1 VARGKRTHPGRGWV
15 RALAGVSVALLFGCD
30 AGGGTPAHLKGPPAQ
45 ILILNGSVLRAVVAS
60 DGQLSRTFASRRTY
74 VAGPTRSR
82 PPVPSVPGIVEPT
95 AIYKSYAAFAQDLA
109 AGLLPKTV
117 HTVLYDP
124 EKWPGTPLA
133 EQRDPR
139 AYMLRFSLLARAHGL
154 VPILA
159 PARDLVLVP
168 GAACPKRRG
177 ENLTRA
183 YLRCGLATAD
193 AHAAVLVVQS
203 QLDELSVPVFR
214 HFLAVAS
221 RQARAGNPHVAV
233 VAQLA
238 TAPDGQAATAEQL
251 VAAARSVSG
260 MVQGF
265 SLNAR
270 LADLETAASVLGSFR
285 PS

>member
-1 VARGKRTHPGRGWV
+1 MAGRKRTYPGRGWV
-15 RALAGVSVALLFGCD
+15 AALAGLSAALLLGCD
-30 AGGGTPAHLKGPPAQ
+30 AGGGTPGHLAGPPAQ
-45 ILILNGSVLRAVVAS
+45 ILILNGSVLRALVS
-60 DGQLSRTFASRRTY
+60 KNGQLSRTFAFRRTY
-74 VAGPTRSR
+74 VGGPARSR
-82 PPVPSVPGIVEPT
+82 PPVPRLPGIVEPT
-95 AIYKSYAAFAQDLA
+95 AIYKSYAAFARDLA
-109 AGLLPKTV
+109 SGPLPRTV
-117 HTVLYDP
+117 RAVMYDP

-139 AYMLRFSLLARAHGL
+139 AFMLRFSRLARARGL

-168 GAACPKRRG
+168 GAACPKRPG

-203 QLDELSVPVFR
+203 QLDELSVPAFR
-214 HFLAVAS
+214 HFLAVAGQ
-221 RQARAGNPHVAV
+221 QARAGNPHVAV
-233 VAQLA
+233 IAQLA
-238 TAPDGQAATAEQL
+238 TAPDGQTATAGQL
-251 VAAARSVSG
+251 VAAARSVSA

-270 LADLETAASVLGSFR
+270 LVDLQTATIVLSSFR